1 MSRFAKQTKQQ
12 IRERLETER
21 KDLALHENR
30 MQQLATNPIVYEFI
44 KVQFRANDCLTE
56 IKHLEDQ
63 LNDPRR
69 PD

>member
-21 KDLALHENR
+21 KDLATYENR
-30 MQQLATNPIVYEFI
+30 MQQLAPHPFVRDYI
-44 KVQFRANDCLTE
+44 KAQFRANDCLAE